1 MKRLLFM
8 AAALMLCSGLAAQN
22 GNNTP
27 YIETSATA
35 SREVTPDEIFV
46 RIVLSENDTKGK
58 ISIDKLQGDMMRAIK
73 KAGID
78 FEKSLTIDNI
88 ESQYQTYLLR
98 KSDGRTT
105 KTFLLMVGGEQ
116 LAPLFTALDEAGISN
131 VNIQSARY
139 SKVAALRDELRVEAA
154 KAAQARA
161 RMLAQAVGQEIGK
174 AMQIQNYDNGNAVVY
189 NNIMLARA
197 SAKMADGIT
206 FEESAP
212 TVEFKKIK
220 VESTVTIRFSLP
232 Q

>member
-1 MKRLLFM
+1 M
-8 AAALMLCSGLAAQN
+8 
-22 GNNTP
+22 
-27 YIETSATA
+27 
-35 SREVTPDEIFV
+35 
-46 RIVLSENDTKGK
+46 
-58 ISIDKLQGDMMRAIK
+58 
-73 KAGID
+73 
-78 FEKSLTIDNI
+78 
-88 ESQYQTYLLR
+88 
-98 KSDGRTT
+98 
-105 KTFLLMVGGEQ
+105 
-116 LAPLFTALDEAGISN
+116 
-131 VNIQSARY
+131 
-139 SKVAALRDELRVEAA
+139 EAA
-154 KAAQARA
+154 NAAQARA